1 MCVHA
6 CSDDEGDQVEETLP
20 LSWDADE
27 DVPIEDWDK
36 LFEHSIYSDFDGFY
50 VFVTWFCWI
59 NVV

>member
-50 VFVTWFCWI
+50 VFVT
-59 NVV
+59 